1 MQLQYKQR
9 DSSWCLSQWVQNPKW
24 AETLWA
30 IAHLI
35 RLPWLYHVPESNIIW
50 EFSLCLSDEISHSR
64 ESESVRM
71 HLCCTLGEP
80 KCFAPP
86 SHLDTHMYP
95 ECNAGDI
102 LNSPFFFFFFFQFN
116 MSKISSCASRC
127 GTSIWGWAWRLG
139 GWQGTRGTAPILQLT
154 WGALG

>member
-102 LNSPFFFFFFFQFN
+102 LNSPFFFLFFFNLTCQRFPAVPQDVVQ
-116 MSKISSCASRC
+116 AYE
-127 GTSIWGWAWRLG
+127 GEHGDWVG
-139 GWQGTRGTAPILQLT
+139 GKARE
-154 WGALG
+154 ALPPSYS